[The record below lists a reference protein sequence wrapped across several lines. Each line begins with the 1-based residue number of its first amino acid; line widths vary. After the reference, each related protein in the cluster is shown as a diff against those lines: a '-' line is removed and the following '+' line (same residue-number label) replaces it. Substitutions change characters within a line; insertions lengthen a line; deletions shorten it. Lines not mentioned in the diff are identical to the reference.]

1 MKIPFIIIN
10 FMSGLVFLE
19 LQLLSSMAMPMD
31 YDGLRTDDTSERT
44 DNVDE
49 YRRTC
54 IDFIEDIS
62 HDYEAW
68 VDYYKLPEDEDKR
81 RRAGIR
87 ATITRT
93 NEWIAKVAQSIQAV
107 DVVMNDGIQKMA
119 ESTAGKP
126 LEVGVFV
133 NQKSSYAETKPGII
147 DVNVK
152 ASGREGRKMKLG
164 FHFKDDRFRIESTCE
179 AYLDETDLPTEEFD
193 MIDIHLKLHAE
204 NAKQRDVISF
214 TVTVSEVENDVEI
227 DRRGLT
233 TIVHL
238 V

>member
-1 MKIPFIIIN
+1 
-10 FMSGLVFLE
+10 
-19 LQLLSSMAMPMD
+19 MALPLD
-31 YDGLRTDDTSERT
+31 YDGMRTDDASERT

-68 VDYYKLPEDEDKR
+68 VDYYKLPDDEDKR

-93 NEWIAKVAQSIQAV
+93 NDWIAKVAQSIKAV

-126 LEVGVFV
+126 LELGVFV
-133 NQKSSYAETKPGII
+133 NHKSSYTETTPGII

-164 FHFKDDRFRIESTCE
+164 FHFKDDRFRIESTCG
-179 AYLDETDLPTEEFD
+179 AYLDEDNLPDQEFD
-193 MIDIHLKLHAE
+193 LMDIHLKLHAE

-214 TVTVSEVENDVEI
+214 TVTVSETENGVEY

>member
-1 MKIPFIIIN
+1 
-10 FMSGLVFLE
+10 
-19 LQLLSSMAMPMD
+19 MPMD
-31 YDGLRTDDTSERT
+31 YDGMRTDDASERT

-49 YRRTC
+49 YKRTC

-68 VDYYKLPEDEDKR
+68 VDYYKLPSDEDKR
-81 RRAGIR
+81 RRAGIC

-93 NEWIAKVAQSIQAV
+93 NEWIAKVAQSIKAV

-126 LEVGVFV
+126 LEIGVFV
-133 NQKSSYAETKPGII
+133 NHKSSYTETKPGII

-152 ASGREGRKMKLG
+152 GSGRDGRKMKLG
-164 FHFKDDRFRIESTCE
+164 FHFKDDRFRIESTCG
-179 AYLDETDLPTEEFD
+179 AYLDETNLPIQEYE
-193 MIDIHLKLHAE
+193 MMDIHLKLHAE
-204 NAKQRDVISF
+204 NAQSRDVISF
-214 TVTVSEVENDVEI
+214 TVTVSEVDNNNTEI
-227 DRRGLT
+227 DRRGVT

>member
-1 MKIPFIIIN
+1 
-10 FMSGLVFLE
+10 
-19 LQLLSSMAMPMD
+19 MPMD
-31 YDGLRTDDTSERT
+31 YDGMRTDDASLRT
-44 DNVDE
+44 DNVDD
-49 YRRTC
+49 YKRTC

-81 RRAGIR
+81 RRSGIH

-93 NEWIAKVAQSIQAV
+93 NEWIAKVAQSIKAV

-119 ESTAGKP
+119 EFTAGKP
-126 LEVGVFV
+126 FDIGVFV
-133 NQKSSYAETKPGII
+133 NHKSSYTETKPGII

-152 ASGREGRKMKLG
+152 ATGRDGRKTKLG
-164 FHFKDDRFRIESTCE
+164 FHFKDDRFRIESTCD
-179 AYLDETDLPTEEFD
+179 AYLDESNLPTSEFEMLD
-193 MIDIHLKLHAE
+193 LNLKLYAE
-204 NAKQRDVISF
+204 NAKPRDVISF
-214 TVTVSEVENDVEI
+214 TVTVSEVENNIEI
-227 DRRGLT
+227 DRRGHT

>member
-1 MKIPFIIIN
+1 
-10 FMSGLVFLE
+10 
-19 LQLLSSMAMPMD
+19 MPMD
-31 YDGLRTDDTSERT
+31 NDGLRTDDASLRT
-44 DNVDE
+44 DNVDD

-81 RRAGIR
+81 RRAGIH

-93 NEWIAKVAQSIQAV
+93 NEWIAKVPQSIKAI

-126 LEVGVFV
+126 FDIGVFV
-133 NQKSSYAETKPGII
+133 NQKSSYTETKPGII
-147 DVNVK
+147 DVSVK

-164 FHFKDDRFRIESTCE
+164 FHFKDDRFRIESTCD
-179 AYLDETDLPTEEFD
+179 AYLDESNLPTTEFEILD
-193 MIDIHLKLHAE
+193 LNLKLHAE
-204 NAKQRDVISF
+204 NAKPRDVISF

-227 DRRGLT
+227 DRRGHS

>member
-1 MKIPFIIIN
+1 
-10 FMSGLVFLE
+10 
-19 LQLLSSMAMPMD
+19 MAMPMD
-31 YDGLRTDDTSERT
+31 YDGMRTDDASLRT
-44 DNVDE
+44 DNVDD

-81 RRAGIR
+81 RRAGIH
-87 ATITRT
+87 ATIART
-93 NEWIAKVAQSIQAV
+93 NEWIARVPQSIKAI

-126 LEVGVFV
+126 FDIGVFV
-133 NQKSSYAETKPGII
+133 NKKSSYTETKPGII
-147 DVNVK
+147 DVSVK

-164 FHFKDDRFRIESTCE
+164 FHFKDDRFRIESTCD
-179 AYLDETDLPTEEFD
+179 AYLDQSNLPATEFEMLDLN
-193 MIDIHLKLHAE
+193 LKLHAE
-204 NAKQRDVISF
+204 NAKPRDVISF
-214 TVTVSEVENDVEI
+214 TVTVSEVENGVEI
-227 DRRGLT
+227 DRRGHS